1 MYGLSLIKQLKL
13 PTANYC
19 YSYAQ
24 ASVYYIWWQRWDRL
38 REQPQGSRRSKYS
51 TRGVVNDKQIGAKL
65 HEIVNGPARSDVGRQ
80 RERRDGREPGEGY
93 RVGNGGV
100 LPPDAR
106 RAGGAAAEDPRGA
119 SAAAEHDAAA
129 DGRPAGGTGEEH
141 EGPVRQ

>member
-51 TRGVVNDKQIGAKL
+51 TRGVVNDNQIGAKL
-65 HEIVNGPARSDVGRQ
+65 HEIVNGPARNDVGRQ
-80 RERRDGREPGEGY
+80 RR
-93 RVGNGGV
+93 NGGV

-106 RAGGAAAEDPRGA
+106 RAGGAAAEHPRGA

-141 EGPVRQ
+141 EGPVRR